1 MFRLGLLRN
10 GNDENMMRGKQRK
23 KIIKKSLRTFLQ
35 IWCDKN
41 SRPEEKKTWSR
52 ARFFCAH
59 ILRRFSVGWWDWKH
73 IKSRRTKTRLIRVST
88 WWMEFMRSE
97 AGAEI
102 TTENIHL
109 KLSHRRIVYEL
120 LIVVTNHIPHDC
132 VFGLS
137 CVVQW
142 FCSMCS

>member
-1 MFRLGLLRN
+1 
-10 GNDENMMRGKQRK
+10 
-23 KIIKKSLRTFLQ
+23 
-35 IWCDKN
+35 
-41 SRPEEKKTWSR
+41 
-52 ARFFCAH
+52 
-59 ILRRFSVGWWDWKH
+59 
-73 IKSRRTKTRLIRVST
+73 
-88 WWMEFMRSE
+88 MRSE

-137 CVVQW
+137 C
-142 FCSMCS
+142 CSSVILLYVFIEPAILLRYHVIRQLSRACSAHE